1 MTINAD
7 QVKLFESERLTD
19 ETDGGGRATGNE
31 VEDGQINNLFNDI
44 SRLDR
49 TVGDVALRKAFLGID
64 TDNRDLYLGAHAII
78 VDPPADPLVHV
89 LMFDAGTEDD
99 ERADAQ
105 QRIEAY
111 VVQGARAQ
119 FELLGN
125 QYENQRQIVIVQR
138 EEQPLPAAGDVF
150 VLRNDQ
156 DDEQFVR
163 VTEVESDIQTFTT
176 QVGGSFVDFQ
186 RRRAVL
192 GISAPLNEL
201 FPGGDPTPVGTA
213 MASGSTRAKS
223 EVFGTEVADAARYWG
238 VKRSVEDAEIGDVS
252 IKASSIYA
260 NLVPSAQSEQPLS
273 DQVLG
278 YSKRAVRSAASA
290 DYTTVLTALYISGT
304 VVRTFLPRS
313 AVRGTVQLT
322 LGGSTYLDDGSGV
335 LTRSAGTFPFS
346 TLNID
351 YETGTIEGTR
361 DSGTG
366 SGTVAGSATF
376 RPGPPF
382 TGRAETYAYQVTL
395 NNRSFSYVRSFTAT
409 KPRPGTMTISFMA
422 LGKWYEITDPGN
434 GVLEGE
440 GSGSISFGTGTVTV
454 TLSALPDVGSSIIF
468 NFLMDIADEVEA
480 HNGTISGA
488 IPEVE
493 IQLERGVAPES
504 VTVEYT
510 AGGETKTLTDDGEGL
525 LTGDGTGTIIY
536 GTGEVTV
543 KPEVVHD
550 DGTSFEVDYTAVTPS
565 TTTTS
570 QTPVAG
576 VITGTI
582 PNAPLLPGSV
592 VFSALIKWLSGSMTN
607 YATRNERIQDDGL
620 GGFINRAGS
629 INYATGAYSLTFLR
643 EYPVSKTVVNYSWEE
658 QSGSELAPGARVK
671 TVQSVATI
679 TNNIRSI
686 LEASEITIDYQSA
699 SAVHVA
705 ESTTHS
711 PNQLTITLIDDTDDF
726 IIPGSLLFTY
736 GAQTYFDRN
745 GILYQAFNSQTSAGQ
760 AVGSVDYKA
769 RTATLETWTGGTGPG
784 LTIHAAATAASTTL
798 ISSIAG
804 RTPSAPI
811 RPESFQISITDAD
824 GNIITDTADSDG
836 ILSTASLYGLI
847 NYQTGVYDLWFT
859 EDNTDLT
866 GDSDIPVFPDSGAYN
881 AVLYSFLPLDAELI
895 GLDPVRLPSDGRVPI
910 YREGDVIVLSHTAET
925 SAGTPTAGQT
935 VTLARDHQAAIEVVD
950 SAGLKLDPAQYTANK
965 LAGTVTF
972 ADPLTLETEGAVAL
986 TEPLKILDRVEHMS
1000 VLNDVQIN
1008 GTLSFI
1014 APLAH
1019 EFPAEETIISS
1030 ALVWGDINS
1039 RVFNFFKQK
1048 TWSSGAPNW
1057 GPDRIGDDTTANYN
1071 LVDNPIEYAN
1081 NGAITEKWALVFTSS
1096 TAFNIVGQTLGIIGT
1111 GNTSIDVAPNNPNTD
1126 NPYFVM
1132 RAAGFGSGWAAGNVI
1147 RFDTEGCLAP
1157 MWVCRTVL
1165 SGQGTVDDDSFTL
1178 RLRGDAD

>member
-238 VKRSVEDAEIGDVS
+238 VKRSVEDGEIGDVS

-290 DYTTVLTALYISGT
+290 DYTAALTALYISGT
-304 VVRTFLPRS
+304 VARTFLPRS

-335 LTRSAGTFPFS
+335 LTRSTGTFPFS
-346 TLNID
+346 TLDID
-351 YETGTIEGTR
+351 YETGTIQGTR

-376 RPGPPF
+376 RPGAPF
-382 TGRAETYAYQVTL
+382 TGRAETYAYPVTL

-440 GSGSISFGTGTVTV
+440 GSGSISFATGTVTV
-454 TLSALPDVGSSIIF
+454 TLSAQPDVGSSIIF
-468 NFLMDIADEVEA
+468 NFLMDIADEVET

-493 IQLERGVAPES
+493 IQLEPGVAPES

-510 AGGETKTLTDDGEGL
+510 ADAVTKTLTDDGEGL
-525 LTGDGTGTIIY
+525 LTGDGTGTINY

-543 KPEVVHD
+543 KPSVVHD
-550 DGTSFEVDYTAVTPS
+550 DGTDFDVDYTAVTPTI
-565 TTTTS
+565 TTITA
-570 QTPVAG
+570 TPSVSG

-582 PNAPLLPGSV
+582 PGAPLLPGSIS
-592 VFSALIKWLSGSMTN
+592 FTSAQKRTTPAGTEFLYNL
-607 YATRNERIQDDGL
+607 RIQDDAN
-620 GGFINRAGS
+620 GGFLRATGT
-629 INYATGAYSLTFLR
+629 INYSTGAYSLEILGTFQSSTSV
-643 EYPVSKTVVNYSWEE
+643 PVTNWVYDGDVTDPSTRRKVVTGYTVVNSTH
-658 QSGSELAPGARVK
+658 R
-671 TVQSVATI
+671 ATLTSADVTI
-679 TNNIRSI
+679 AHQ
-686 LEASEITIDYQSA
+686 AST
-699 SAVHVA
+699 AVHVS
-705 ESTTHS
+705 ESSTHS

-736 GAQTYFDRN
+736 GGQTYFDRN
-745 GILYQAFNSQTSAGQ
+745 GILYQSFNSQTSAGQ
-760 AVGSVDYKA
+760 AVGSVDYKS
-769 RTATLETWTGGTGPG
+769 RKATLETWTGGTGPG

-798 ISSIAG
+798 VSGISG

-811 RPESFQISITDAD
+811 RPESFQINITDEE

-836 ILSTASLYGLI
+836 ILSVAGLDGYI
-847 NYQTGVYDLWFT
+847 NYQTGVFDLRFT
-859 EDNTDLT
+859 TDVDDLT
-866 GDSDIPVFPDSGAYN
+866 GASDVAVIPDTGAYN

-925 SAGTPTAGQT
+925 NAGTPTAGQT

-986 TEPLKILDRVEHMS
+986 TAPLKILDRVEHMS

>member
-290 DYTTVLTALYISGT
+290 DYTTALTALYISGT
-304 VVRTFLPRS
+304 AVRTFLPRS

-376 RPGPPF
+376 RPGAPF

-440 GSGSISFGTGTVTV
+440 GSGSISFATGTVTV

-493 IQLERGVAPES
+493 IQLEPGVAPES

-592 VFSALIKWLSGSMTN
+592 VFSALIKWLSGTMTN

-629 INYATGAYSLTFLR
+629 INYATGAYTLTFLR

-658 QSGSELAPGARVK
+658 QSGSELAPGARIK

-736 GAQTYFDRN
+736 GGQTYFDRN

-798 ISSIAG
+798 ISALAG

-811 RPESFQISITDAD
+811 RPESFQINITDAD

-859 EDNTDLT
+859 DDSDDLT
-866 GDSDIPVFPDSGAYN
+866 GESDIQVFADSGAYN

-972 ADPLTLETEGAVAL
+972 ANPLTLETEGAVAL
-986 TEPLKILDRVEHMS
+986 TAPLKILDRVEHMS

-1081 NGAITEKWALVFTSS
+1081 NGAITEKWALVFTGS

-1111 GNTSIDVAPNNPNTD
+1111 GNTSVDVAPNNPNTD